1 MANIFRDGKKDMTQ
15 LKIYI
20 ICKQHIEKNTHI
32 FSSFFTAY
40 IHLHKFSAKHMLSWK
55 VIF

>member
-1 MANIFRDGKKDMTQ
+1 MANMFRDGKKDMTQ

>member
-1 MANIFRDGKKDMTQ
+1 MANIFRDGKKDM
-15 LKIYI
+15 